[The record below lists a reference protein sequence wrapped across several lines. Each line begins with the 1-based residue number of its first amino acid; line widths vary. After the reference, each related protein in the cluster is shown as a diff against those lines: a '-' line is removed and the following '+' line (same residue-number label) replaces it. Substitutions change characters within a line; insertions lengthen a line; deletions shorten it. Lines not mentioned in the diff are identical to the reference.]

1 MQRKNAQSLGDV
13 IKEFLK
19 ENNWDGK
26 FQERRIVN
34 LWKVLLG
41 NNVAQYTTS
50 IFIKNKILYVKISS
64 SVLRGELQMC
74 REMLIKR
81 INEHVGE
88 EVVNN
93 IIFS

>member
-13 IKEFLK
+13 INEFLK

-26 FQERRIVN
+26 FQERRIIQC
-34 LWKVLLG
+34 WKVLLG

-50 IFIKNKILYVKISS
+50 IFIKNKTLYVKISS

-81 INEHVGE
+81 INEHIGG
-88 EVVNN
+88 EVVTH

>member
-1 MQRKNAQSLGDV
+1 MQRKNAQSLGEV
-13 IKEFLK
+13 IQEFLK
-19 ENNWDGK
+19 ENNWNGK
-26 FQERRIVN
+26 FQERRIIQC
-34 LWKVLLG
+34 WRVLLG

-81 INEHVGE
+81 INEHIGE
-88 EVVNN
+88 QVINN